1 MIIVNGASGQ
11 LGRRTLE
18 HLLKRVP
25 ANQIRAISRDP
36 SKLADFQAQ
45 GIATARADLNEPS
58 SLPEAYAG
66 GDVLYLI
73 STDDLT
79 PGTRVRQHK
88 ASIDAAKAS
97 GIRQVVYSSC
107 TDPRPENPFSAAV
120 DHRGT
125 EEALAK
131 SGLAWTSLRNNFYAE
146 LLLSPGAYPQGSV
159 VGNWGEGQ
167 VAYVTRDDCAS
178 VAAAV
183 LTDPGRYANQALEVT
198 GPDLVGLRELAQ
210 LVGDV
215 AGRVVEAHIVD
226 DDAFADGLQGSG
238 LPDEFA
244 HLLLTFGQSVRGGWF
259 GKPSPTVLEVTGHPP
274 TTPRAFLE
282 ANRDAL
288 LATLGGG

>member
-11 LGRRTLE
+11 LGRQTLE
-18 HLLKRVP
+18 HLLKRVS
-25 ANQIRAISRDP
+25 ADQIRAVSRDP
-36 SKLADFQAQ
+36 SKLADFQAR
-45 GIATARADLNEPS
+45 GVATARADLNDPAT
-58 SLPEAYAG
+58 LPEAYDG

-73 STDDLT
+73 STDDLS

-88 ASIDAAKAS
+88 ASIDAAKAA

-107 TDPRPENPFSAAV
+107 TDPRPENPFSGAV

-125 EEALAK
+125 EEALAG

-146 LLLSPGAYPQGSV
+146 LLLMPGAYPQGSV
-159 VGNWGEGQ
+159 VANWGEGQ

-183 LTDPGRYANQALEVT
+183 LADPGRYANQALEVT
-198 GPDLVGLRELAQ
+198 GPDLVGLRQMAQ
-210 LVGDV
+210 MVGEV

-226 DDAFADGLQGSG
+226 DDAFAAGLRGSG
-238 LPDEFA
+238 LPSEFA
-244 HLLLTFGQSVRGGWF
+244 QILLTFGQSVRGGWF
-259 GKPSPTVLEVTGHPP
+259 GKPSPTVLEVTGQPP
-274 TTPRAFLE
+274 TTPHAFLE

-288 LATLGGG
+288 LGSLGG